1 MKIYLNIK
9 KNLNISY
16 QKNDVLKTFGTFLK
30 NKEFTIDNIQLAIN
44 ETKQKLNIKGKELFM
59 PIRIALTYEEHGP
72 ELAKAIYL
80 FGQDIIYER
89 LSK

>member
-1 MKIYLNIK
+1 LNIK

-16 QKNDVLKTFGTFLK
+16 QKNDILKTFGTFLK

>member
-1 MKIYLNIK
+1 
-9 KNLNISY
+9 
-16 QKNDVLKTFGTFLK
+16 
-30 NKEFTIDNIQLAIN
+30 
-44 ETKQKLNIKGKELFM
+44 M

-89 LSK
+89 LSKWS

>member
-1 MKIYLNIK
+1 MNIK
-9 KNLNISY
+9 KNLNIPY
-16 QKNDVLKTFGTFLK
+16 QKNDVLKTFGALLK

-44 ETKQKLNIKGKELFM
+44 ETKEKLNVKGKELFM

-89 LSK
+89 LSKWS

>member
-1 MKIYLNIK
+1 LNIK

-80 FGQDIIYER
+80 FGQDIVYER

>member
-1 MKIYLNIK
+1 MNIK

-44 ETKQKLNIKGKELFM
+44 ETKQNLNIKGKELFM

-89 LSK
+89 LSKWS

>member
-1 MKIYLNIK
+1 LNIK

>member
-9 KNLNISY
+9 KNLNIPY
-16 QKNDVLKTFGTFLK
+16 QKNDVLKTFGSFLK

-44 ETKQKLNIKGKELFM
+44 ETKEKLNVKGKELFM